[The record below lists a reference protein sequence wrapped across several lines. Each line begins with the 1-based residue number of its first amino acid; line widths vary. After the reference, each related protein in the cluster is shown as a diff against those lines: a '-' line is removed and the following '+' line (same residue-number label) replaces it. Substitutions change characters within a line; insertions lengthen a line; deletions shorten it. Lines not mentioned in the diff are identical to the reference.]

1 MSNVVLRIYI
11 PRRAKV
17 DARSW
22 RHFGR
27 KPSLSLYLLDKALE
41 AAIGEAE
48 LSQVMAGYVG
58 GDREHPTR
66 RTGDIPDCLDICG
79 RQEDL
84 RAFCE
89 LYRRHLAASTIV
101 WLSLEQFEALP
112 RWMPELLQPR
122 FYGGNP

>member
-27 KPSLSLYLLDKALE
+27 KQSLSLYLLDKAWE

-58 GDREHPTR
+58 GREQPTR

-84 RAFCE
+84 RVFCE
-89 LYRRHLAASTIV
+89 LYSRHLAASTVV
-101 WLSLEQFEALP
+101 WLTLEQFAMSP

-122 FYGGNP
+122 FYGGDS